1 MNVWAVILC
10 GGKSSRMKIDVNKT
24 LLPLQ
29 DGVPAFMHPVRAFAP
44 FVNGMVL
51 VTGREERPQFMRN
64 MAQASLPFPV
74 LYTDGGKERQHSV
87 QNALS
92 VLPGECEA
100 VLIHDGARC
109 FVEEDVIRN
118 VLEGIRTHGSGVAA
132 IPSRDTVKRADQDEN
147 VLETLRRDELKVIQT
162 PQGFFLKDLKRAF
175 ELCGDRPVTDDASV
189 MEAAGFPVHLT
200 RGSEKNIKLTYREDL
215 KMTNAAL
222 PRVGQGYDAH
232 RLVNGRE
239 LVLCGVTIPYEK
251 GLLGHSDADVA
262 VHALM
267 DAMLGAAAL
276 GDIGAL
282 FPDKDPAYEGISS
295 LVLLERVCTLL
306 FEKGYVVGNADITI
320 LAQQPKLM
328 PYIYKMRETLSDTMK
343 IGVDQVSVKA
353 TTTEKMG
360 FEGRGEGVSA
370 LAAVVLYRQ

>member
-10 GGKSSRMKIDVNKT
+10 GGKSSRMKISVNKT

-29 DGVPAFMHPVRAFAP
+29 DGVPAFMHPVRAFTP
-44 FVNGMVL
+44 YVNGMVL
-51 VTGREERPQFMRN
+51 VTGREERAEFMRYI
-64 MAQASLPFPV
+64 QDASLPFPV
-74 LYTDGGKERQHSV
+74 LYAEGGRERQHSV
-87 QNALS
+87 RNALS
-92 VLPGECEA
+92 VLPGECEI

-109 FVEEDVIRN
+109 FVEEDVIGN
-118 VLEGIRTHGSGVAA
+118 VLDGIRTHGSGVAA
-132 IPSRDTVKRADQDEN
+132 IPSRDTVKRADPDEN
-147 VLETLRRDELKVIQT
+147 VLETLKRDELRVIQT
-162 PQGFFLKDLKRAF
+162 PQGFYLKDLKRAF
-175 ELCGDRPVTDDASV
+175 ELCGDQPVTDDASV

-232 RLVNGRE
+232 RLMPGRE
-239 LVLCGVTIPYEK
+239 LVLCGVHIPYEK

-276 GDIGAL
+276 GDIGGL

-295 LVLLERVCTLL
+295 LILLKRVCALL
-306 FEKGYVVGNADITI
+306 DEKGYTVGNADITI

-328 PYIYKMRETLSDTMK
+328 PYIVKMRETLAENMK
-343 IGVDQVSVKA
+343 IGADQVSVKA

-360 FEGRGEGVSA
+360 FEGRGEGISA
-370 LAAVVLYRQ
+370 LAAVVLFRK